1 MTTYADFLAAKRIS
15 DPSTG
20 LVDPGPMPSWM
31 SPHQRDITRWAL
43 RRGRAA
49 IFAGT
54 GLGKTAMELVWAE
67 TVARH
72 TGRPVL
78 FFAPLGVTAQHVA
91 EADKWGI
98 DGVSVVRSSADMI
111 EIAGVTNYAKMDRFD
126 MSRFGGVILDESSIL
141 KAHDGKT
148 RARLIEACSRI
159 PFRLCATAT
168 PAPNDFMELG
178 NHAEFL
184 GVMSYSEMLAMFFVH
199 DGGETQKWRLK
210 GHAQDEFWRWM
221 ASWSVMLRQPS
232 DLGYPNDGYD
242 LLPLTTKQH
251 IVDVDYVPSL
261 DTGTLFPI
269 AARTMRERIGAR
281 KSSVADRVEM
291 ACKITLDHFS
301 EHGPEPWIIW
311 CGLND
316 EQERMKK
323 VFGSLAISITGSQ
336 KDDDKESLMRAWLRG
351 VAPVLL
357 SKSSIFGYGMN
368 LQMCCKMTFVG
379 LNDSFEQVYQSLRR
393 CWRFGQTRPV
403 TAHFI
408 ASELEGAVVSNLRR
422 KEADAEHMAE
432 QMVRHMADIS
442 SAELRGQV
450 RDKTGYVARQ
460 VPLPSFMGAA

>member
-1 MTTYADFLAAKRIS
+1 MSAYSDFLAAKRIS
-15 DPSTG
+15 DPATG
-20 LVDPGPMPSWM
+20 FADPPEMPAVM

-54 GLGKTAMELVWAE
+54 GLGKTLMELVWADH
-67 TVARH
+67 VARY
-72 TGRPVL
+72 TGQPVIL
-78 FFAPLGVTAQHVA
+78 FAPLGVTAQHVA
-91 EADKWGI
+91 EAEKWSVP
-98 DGVSVVRSSADMI
+98 GVAIIRSMADSAVI
-111 EIAGVTNYAKMDRFD
+111 GVTNYAKLDRFD
-126 MSRFGGVILDESSIL
+126 LSRFGGVILDESSIL

-148 RARLIEACSRI
+148 RARLIEACSHI

-184 GVMSYSEMLAMFFVH
+184 GVMSYTEMLAMFFVH

-221 ASWSVMLRQPS
+221 AGWSVMLRQPS

-242 LLPLTTKQH
+242 LPPLLTQQH
-251 IVDVDYVPSL
+251 QVAVEYKPDI

-269 AARTMRERIGAR
+269 EARTMRERIGAR
-281 KSSVADRVEM
+281 RSSIDSRVTM
-291 ACKITLDHFS
+291 AVRITLDHFDRD
-301 EHGPEPWIIW
+301 GKEPWIIW

-316 EQERMKK
+316 EQAEMKK
-323 VFGSLAISITGSQ
+323 IFGNLAISITGSQ
-336 KDDDKESLMRAWLRG
+336 SDDEKESLMRGWLRG
-351 VAPVLL
+351 IAPILL
-357 SKSSIFGYGMN
+357 TKSTIFGFGMN
-368 LQMCCKMTFVG
+368 LQVCSKMTFCG
-379 LNDSFEQVYQSLRR
+379 MNDSFEQIYQSLRR

-408 ASELEGAVVSNLRR
+408 ASELEGAVVSNIRR
-422 KEADAEHMAE
+422 KESDAEHMAE

-442 SAELRGQV
+442 SAELRGAV
-450 RDKTGYVARQ
+450 RDKSGYELRS
-460 VPLPSFMGAA
+460 VPLPAFMGGI